1 MLWYF
6 KNKQCYEYPLNQILN
21 NSLTQRF
28 HKSVYENSNEMELY
42 YALYY
47 MKENFIS
54 ALSVIFPI
62 EDLSV
67 NYGVE
72 NDINKEYCD
81 NNNIHYRFEQRSGGC
96 MVLFP
101 GNIIT
106 LDVYPADNFLKQHAF
121 MHDFVDYL
129 QTKGI
134 NATTNN
140 NDLIINGKKVIG
152 SLSEMLPEPYK
163 GWMYFALS
171 VSINIDENLISNV
184 CTKNSVKTPGALSDY
199 GITTEEVMNWL
210 LEWFDAHKYI
220 ENE

>member
-47 MKENFIS
+47 MKENFIP

-81 NNNIHYRFEQRSGGC
+81 NNNIHYRFEQRTGGC

-140 NDLIINGKKVIG
+140 N
-152 SLSEMLPEPYK
+152 
-163 GWMYFALS
+163 YFAFYS
-171 VSINIDENLISNV
+171 GTNQVISCVTYSHPCRCVDLTDN
-184 CTKNSVKTPGALSDY
+184 TRIPPPMKAAG
-199 GITTEEVMNWL
+199 
-210 LEWFDAHKYI
+210 
-220 ENE
+220 